1 MRVSGDVFSIGIKG
15 LVATA
20 LFFAIAHFMSPLV
33 PQDFILGSYGALA
46 VVLIALQ
53 NEPVARFRTIVTA
66 HMTAA
71 TVGFAL
77 FHASPFMPAG
87 MLAAVTIAV
96 TLFLMA
102 SLNAIH
108 PPAGAVAFVAVS
120 PGSPVETLG
129 LSFIA
134 LCGLAGPITFVVICR
149 VTEEITRH
157 LRVIFSNNAIN
168 RR

>member
-1 MRVSGDVFSIGIKG
+1 MRANADVLSIGIKG

-20 LFFAIAHFMSPLV
+20 LFFAIAHILSPLV

-53 NEPVARFRTIVTA
+53 NEPVASFRTIVTA

-71 TVGFAL
+71 TVGFVL
-77 FHASPFMPAG
+77 FHASPFVPAG
-87 MLAAVTIAV
+87 ILVTVTIAV

-102 SLNAIH
+102 SMNAIH

-120 PGSPVETLG
+120 PHSPVETLG

-134 LCGLAGPITFVVICR
+134 LCGLAGPVTFVAICR
-149 VTEEITRH
+149 TTETVFEQLKNVLFRYSIKR
-157 LRVIFSNNAIN
+157 
-168 RR
+168 